1 MKLKFDPNLEY
12 QQKAI
17 SAVVNVFDGQTI
29 EGSDLGFEIGSAK
42 KGELDLMDLGVGNRL
57 EISDEKILENIKKI
71 QKRKSSNIKRED
83 RAGKLQGRNFSVEM
97 ETGTGKTYVYL
108 RTIHELHQKY
118 GFKKFIIVV
127 PSIAIREGV
136 LKNLEITEEHFKD
149 LYGNVPLNY
158 FVYDS
163 SRLGKL
169 RSFATSNTLQIMV
182 INIDAFR
189 RDENIIK
196 RAGDRMSGRRPIEF
210 VQATNPIVIMDEPQ
224 NMETE
229 KSKRAIESLKPLC
242 TLRYSATH
250 RNYYNLL
257 YRLTPVDAY
266 DLGLVKKIEVD
277 SVLEENGLNEAYI
290 EVLSI
295 TPQKTQ
301 IKANLKI
308 EKSTKNGTKKE
319 TVTVK
324 TQGTF
329 DLHELSNERDVYE
342 GFVVSA
348 IDAQEGFVEFANG
361 EKVYEGKIKGE
372 STEEIQRM
380 QMEET
385 VREHLDKEKRLKN
398 KDIKVLS
405 LFFID
410 RVKNYRD
417 YETND
422 YKGKFAKWF
431 EEIYE
436 KLTKEDKYKELEV
449 MPAEEVHEGYFSKD
463 NKGRLRD
470 SKTGEAQYDVPTY
483 DLIMKDK
490 EKLLSFDTSI
500 KFIFSHSALR
510 EGWDNPNVF
519 QICTLNKSR
528 SKLKKRQEIGRGLR
542 IPVNQDGE
550 RVFDENINIL
560 TVVANESYEDFAR
573 QLQKEIE
580 EEAGVEFGR
589 ERIKRKEDRRK
600 LNLKKGWKADKEF
613 LELWKRIQPRTR
625 YQVQLDSSKLVV
637 KIADRIKKLPS
648 ISKPKIRAEKVS
660 LEMDKEQ
667 GIETRFKR
675 SSSKEVK
682 ATCVTMPNL
691 LEYLSQGTDLTKQ
704 TLLEILEKSDRLGD
718 ALVNPQHFLDLC
730 LEETNKILRQM
741 LVDGIKYEKI
751 GDMYAMSLFESEELE
766 SYTNNMCEVKNQQK
780 SLFDYVIYDSD
791 TEKEF
796 ARELESMERVKF
808 YIKLPGWF
816 KIDTPLGTYNPDWA
830 IVFNG
835 DRRVYFVAESKK
847 DTSEEEL
854 RLKETLKIKCGEKH
868 FEQLDGVEF
877 DTATKPKELLKR

>member
-1 MKLKFDPNLEY
+1 MKLKFDPNLEF
-12 QQKAI
+12 QLEAI
-17 SAVVNVFDGQTI
+17 NAVVDVFNGQAI
-29 EGSDLGFEIGSAK
+29 ESSDLGFEIDSAK
-42 KGELDLMDLGVGNRL
+42 KGEFDFTDMGVGNLL
-57 EISDEKILENIKKI
+57 EISNEKILENIKKI

-83 RAGKLQGRNFSVEM
+83 RVGELQGRNFSVEM

-118 GFKKFIIVV
+118 GFKKFTIVV

-136 LKNLEITEEHFKD
+136 LKNLQITEEHFKD
-149 LYGNVPLNY
+149 LYGNVPLDY

-163 SRLGKL
+163 SRLGRL

-210 VQATNPIVIMDEPQ
+210 VQAANPIVIMDEPQ
-224 NMETE
+224 NMETA
-229 KSKRAIESLKPLC
+229 KSKKAIKSLNPLC

-266 DLGLVKKIEVD
+266 DLGIVKKIEVD
-277 SVLEENGLNEAYI
+277 SVLEENSLNEAYI

-308 EKSTKNGTKKE
+308 EKNTKKGTKKE
-319 TVTVK
+319 KITVK

-329 DLHELSNERDVYE
+329 DLYELSNERDVYE

-361 EKVYEGKIKGE
+361 EKVFKGKVRGE
-372 STEEIQRM
+372 LTEEIQRM

-385 VREHLDKEKRLKN
+385 VREHLDKERRLKH
-398 KDIKVLS
+398 KGIKVLS

-410 RVKNYRD
+410 RVNNYRD
-417 YETND
+417 YEADD

-436 KLTKEDKYKELEV
+436 KLASEDKYKELDIL
-449 MPAEEVHEGYFSKD
+449 PPDKVHEGYFSKD
-463 NKGRLRD
+463 SKGRVKD

-519 QICTLNKSR
+519 QICTLNESR
-528 SKLKKRQEIGRGLR
+528 SELKKRQEIGRGLR
-542 IPVNQDGE
+542 IPVNQNGD
-550 RVFDENINIL
+550 RIFDESLNIL
-560 TVVANESYEDFAR
+560 TVIANESYEDFAR
-573 QLQKEIE
+573 QLQREIE
-580 EEAGVEFGR
+580 DEAGVEFGR
-589 ERIKRKEDRRK
+589 ERIKRKKDRRK
-600 LNLKKGWKADKEF
+600 INLKKGWKTDKEF
-613 LELWKRIQPRTR
+613 LELWKRIQSRTR
-625 YQVQLDSSKLVV
+625 YQVQLNSDELVTEV
-637 KIADRIKKLPS
+637 AERIKKLPS
-648 ISKPKIRAEKVS
+648 TKKPGIRAEKVS
-660 LEMDKEQ
+660 VEMDKEQ
-667 GIETRFKR
+667 GIETRLKKIR
-675 SSSKEVK
+675 TRK
-682 ATCVTMPNL
+682 AKMVRITVPNL

-704 TLLEILEKSDRLGD
+704 TLLEILKKSDRLGD
-718 ALVNPQHFLDLC
+718 TLVNPQQFLDLC
-730 LEETNKILRQM
+730 LENINAVLRKM
-741 LVDGIKYEKI
+741 TVDGIKYEKI
-751 GDMYAMSLFESEELE
+751 GDEYAMSLFESEELE
-766 SYTNNMCEVKNQQK
+766 SYMDNLYEVKKKQK
-780 SLFDYVIYDSD
+780 TLFDYVIYDSD

-796 ARELESMERVKF
+796 AKDLESMERVRF
-808 YIKLPGWF
+808 YVKLPSWF

-835 DRRVYFVAESKK
+835 HKRVYFVAESKGSI
-847 DTSEEEL
+847 DEENL
-854 RLKETLKIKCGEKH
+854 RLRESLKIACGKKH
-868 FEQLDGVEF
+868 FKQLDGVKF
-877 DTATKPKELLKR
+877 KVATHPRDLL

>member
-1 MKLKFDPNLEY
+1 MRLKFDPNLEY
-12 QQKAI
+12 QQEAI
-17 SAVVNVFDGQTI
+17 NAVVDVFDGQAI
-29 EGSDLGFEIGSAK
+29 EGSDLGFEISSVK
-42 KGELDLMDLGVGNRL
+42 KDEFGFTDMGVGNRL
-57 EISDEKILENIKKI
+57 DIPDEKILENIKKI
-71 QKRKSSNIKRED
+71 QKRKTNNIKKED
-83 RAGKLQGRNFSVEM
+83 RIGELLGRNFSVEM

-118 GFKKFIIVV
+118 GFKKFIIIV

-169 RSFATSNTLQIMV
+169 RSFATLNTLQIMV

-210 VQATNPIVIMDEPQ
+210 VQATNPIVVMDEPQ
-224 NMETE
+224 NMETV
-229 KSKRAIESLKPLC
+229 KSKKAIGSLNPLC

-277 SVLEENGLNEAYI
+277 SVLEENGLNDAYI

-308 EKSTKNGTKKE
+308 EKNTKKGTKKE
-319 TVTVK
+319 KVTVK

-329 DLHELSNERDVYE
+329 DLYELSNERDVYE
-342 GFVVSA
+342 GFVVST
-348 IDAQEGFVEFANG
+348 IDAEEGFVEFTNG
-361 EKVYEGKIKGE
+361 EKVYEGKVRGE
-372 STEEIQRM
+372 LTEEIQRM
-380 QMEET
+380 QIEET

-398 KDIKVLS
+398 KGIKVLS

-417 YETND
+417 YKTDD

-431 EEIYE
+431 EEIYGE
-436 KLTKEDKYKELEV
+436 LTKEDKYKELDV
-449 MPAEEVHEGYFSKD
+449 LPAEEVHEGYFSKD
-463 NKGRLRD
+463 NKGRLKD
-470 SKTGEAQYDVPTY
+470 SKTGEAQYDVSTY
-483 DLIMKDK
+483 DLIMKEK

-519 QICTLNKSR
+519 QICTLNESR

-542 IPVNQDGE
+542 IPVNQEGE
-550 RVFDENINIL
+550 RVFDESINIL

-573 QLQKEIE
+573 QLQREIE

-589 ERIKRKEDRRK
+589 ERIKRKKDRRK

-625 YQVQLDSSKLVV
+625 YQVQLDSDKLVV
-637 KIADRIKKLPS
+637 KVTDRIKKLPS
-648 ISKPKIRAEKVS
+648 IGKPRIRAEKVS
-660 LEMDKEQ
+660 VEIDKEQ
-667 GIETRFKR
+667 GIETRLKR
-675 SSSKEVK
+675 SSSREVK
-682 ATCVTMPNL
+682 VTSITVPNL

-704 TLLEILEKSDRLGD
+704 TLLEILGKSDRLGD

-730 LEETNKILRQM
+730 LEETNKILGQM

-751 GDMYAMSLFESEELE
+751 GDEYAMSLFESEELE
-766 SYTNNMCEVKNQQK
+766 SYVDNMYEVKNQQK
-780 SLFDYVIYDSD
+780 TLFDYVIWDARN
-791 TEKEF
+791 EREF
-796 ARELESMERVKF
+796 AKELESMERVKF
-808 YIKLPGWF
+808 YVKLPSWF
-816 KIDTPLGTYNPDWA
+816 KINTPLGTYNPDWA

-835 DRRVYFVAESKK
+835 DKRVYFVVESKASV
-847 DTSEEEL
+847 DEEDL
-854 RLKETLKIKCGEKH
+854 RLREKLKIACGKKH

-877 DTATKPKELLKR
+877 NVATEPRELIEK

>member
-12 QQKAI
+12 QQDAI
-17 SAVVNVFDGQTI
+17 NAVVDVFDGQAI
-29 EGSDLGFEIGSAK
+29 ENSDLGFEIDNAK
-42 KGELDLMDLGVGNRL
+42 KDELDLTDMGVGNQL

-71 QKRKSSNIKRED
+71 QKRKSSKIKKED
-83 RAGKLQGRNFSVEM
+83 RVGELQGRNFSVEM

-108 RTIHELHQKY
+108 RTIYELHQKY
-118 GFKKFIIVV
+118 GFKKFITVV

-136 LKNLEITEEHFKD
+136 LKNLEITEEHFRD
-149 LYGNVPLNY
+149 LYGNVPLDY

-163 SRLGKL
+163 SHLGKL
-169 RSFATSNTLQIMV
+169 RNFATSNTLQIMV

-210 VQATNPIVIMDEPQ
+210 VQATNPIVIIDEPQ

-229 KSKRAIESLKPLC
+229 KSQKAIESLKPLC

-250 RNYYNLL
+250 RDYYNLL
-257 YRLTPVDAY
+257 YRLTPVNAY
-266 DLGLVKKIEVD
+266 DMGLVKKIEVD
-277 SVLEENGLNEAYI
+277 SVLEENGLHDAYI

-295 TPQKTQ
+295 MPQKTQ

-308 EKSTKNGTKKE
+308 EKNTKKGIKRE
-319 TVTVK
+319 RVTVK
-324 TQGTF
+324 TQGVF
-329 DLHELSNERDVYE
+329 DLYELSNERDVYE

-348 IDAQEGFVEFANG
+348 IDAEEGFVEFANG
-361 EKVYEGKIKGE
+361 EKVYEGKVRGE
-372 STEEIQRM
+372 LTEDIQRM
-380 QMEET
+380 QIEET

-398 KDIKVLS
+398 KGIKVLS

-410 RVKNYRD
+410 RVRNYRN
-417 YETND
+417 YETDD

-431 EEIYE
+431 EEIYKE
-436 KLTKEDKYKELEV
+436 LTKENKYKELDV
-449 MPAEEVHEGYFSKD
+449 LPAEEVHEGYFSKD
-463 NKGRLRD
+463 NKGRLKD
-470 SKTGEAQYDVPTY
+470 SKTGEAQYDVSTY

-519 QICTLNKSR
+519 QICTLNESR

-542 IPVNQDGE
+542 ISVNQEGE
-550 RVFDENINIL
+550 RVFDNSINIL
-560 TVVANESYEDFAR
+560 TLVANESYEDFAR
-573 QLQKEIE
+573 QLQNEIE
-580 EEAGVEFGR
+580 DEAGVEFGK
-589 ERIKRKEDRRK
+589 ERIKRKRNRRK
-600 LNLKKGWKADKEF
+600 LNLKKGWEADKEF
-613 LELWKRIQPRTR
+613 LELWKRIQPKTR
-625 YQVQLDSSKLVV
+625 YQVQLDSGRLVV
-637 KIADRIKKLPS
+637 KVADRIKKLPS
-648 ISKPKIRAEKVS
+648 IGKPKIRVEKAGV
-660 LEMDKEQ
+660 EIDKEE
-667 GIETRFKR
+667 GVETRLKR
-675 SSSKEVK
+675 SSSRETKM
-682 ATCVTMPNL
+682 THVTVPNF

-730 LEETNKILRQM
+730 LEEINKILRQM

-751 GDMYAMSLFESEELE
+751 GDKYAMSLFESEELE
-766 SYTNNMCEVKNQQK
+766 SYVDNVYEVKNQQK
-780 SLFDYVIYDSD
+780 TLFDYVIWDSN

-796 ARELESMERVKF
+796 ARELESMEKVKF
-808 YIKLPGWF
+808 YVKLPGWF
-816 KIDTPLGTYNPDWA
+816 NIDTPLGTYNPDWA

-835 DRRVYFVAESKK
+835 DKRVYFVAESKASA
-847 DTSEEEL
+847 DEEDL
-854 RLKETLKIKCGEKH
+854 RLRERLKIACGKKH

-877 DTATKPKELLKR
+877 NTAEKPSGLIND